1 MLLGTKLLQAATKS
15 AYPQSWACL
24 PLRHADSLCRR
35 APGSPAEVSPGGRR
49 HAVLASTS
57 NLAETSCRL
66 GAKIIKPGSALF
78 IRPKFPWPEGAS
90 KSASTNRKAGAGG
103 PGSHSWEETA
113 GALGRERRGEGRG
126 HGAGFLNW
134 FHSFWGRGHFWG
146 FQGETLTRCL
156 HTSALPIPP
165 LFPALSKFGNTFG
178 HVGALRRHRRGHSL
192 QISGHRAAVEGS
204 PEIKA
209 GAVQPCITLCPEGHP
224 QGGGGPA
231 GADRAREEGAGIL
244 QRGAAGSRLPRPRP
258 LLRLPPAPPLQFWGV
273 CAPTFSS
280 QMLLRDR
287 VRRGFWL
294 CRAGLEFED
303 AYCREG
309 GGDHERGSVATSKGA
324 GCALRAQD

>member
-35 APGSPAEVSPGGRR
+35 APGSPAELSPGGRR
-49 HAVLASTS
+49 HAVVAGTS
-57 NLAETSCRL
+57 NLAETSRRL

-90 KSASTNRKAGAGG
+90 KSSSTNGRAGAGG

-113 GALGRERRGEGRG
+113 GAQRRERASEGGQGRG

-165 LFPALSKFGNTFG
+165 PSPALSKFGNTFG
-178 HVGALRRHRRGHSL
+178 HVGALCRYRRGQSL
-192 QISGHRAAVEGS
+192 HILGRPGSCRGHES

-209 GAVQPCITLCPEGHP
+209 GAVQPGLTLCPEGHG
-224 QGGGGPA
+224 QGAGGPA
-231 GADRAREEGAGIL
+231 GAERAGEEG
-244 QRGAAGSRLPRPRP
+244 RGLDSVAQPEAVLPRP
-258 LLRLPPAPPLQFWGV
+258 LHPAPRPPPPPSFSPALGCV
-273 CAPTFSS
+273 CAYFFSS
-280 QMLLRDR
+280 NPLSFFWFQKR
-287 VRRGFWL
+287 VRGGFCLW
-294 CRAGLEFED
+294 RVGLESED
-303 AYCREG
+303 AYCWGVGWR
-309 GGDHERGSVATSKGA
+309 A
-324 GCALRAQD
+324 G

>member
-49 HAVLASTS
+49 HAVVASTS

-113 GALGRERRGEGRG
+113 GAQRREGRGEGRG

-165 LFPALSKFGNTFG
+165 PFPALSKFGNTFG
-178 HVGALRRHRRGHSL
+178 HVGALCRHRRGHTL
-192 QISGHRAAVEGS
+192 QISGQPGSCRRDGS

-209 GAVQPCITLCPEGHP
+209 GAVQPCLTLCPAGHP
-224 QGGGGPA
+224 QGGGRPA
-231 GADRAREEGAGIL
+231 GAEEAREEGAGIR
-244 QRGAAGSRLPRPRP
+244 QRGAARGRPPPAPSPRP
-258 LLRLPPAPPLQFWGV
+258 LTPPAPSFFQLWGV
-273 CAPTFSS
+273 CAPTFSAVTLFLS
-280 QMLLRDR
+280 LLAPGEGEREGS
-287 VRRGFWL
+287 V
-294 CRAGLEFED
+294 CAGLGWSPRTPTVGE
-303 AYCREG
+303 EG
-309 GGDHERGSVATSKGA
+309 GTSEG
-324 GCALRAQD
+324 